1 MQQKKLHEH
10 ATTHNARFAGEMFV
24 NSFVTSIKTGMCPY
38 LISRLTCATL
48 MRRYACKNR
57 RWMGEPSDP
66 PLRVTLPGTGEKNR
80 VPNRSTQR
88 VELNF
93 VAEGIL
99 DSGTVGTRDSG
110 PGTVARYGSS
120 NCPRVFLLESEILDC
135 SVVRVFVLR
144 WMEQCY
150 HSLVPSTGTSRK
162 LPWGSTKLVI
172 VLTKRFG
179 T

>member
-1 MQQKKLHEH
+1 VPLLNI
-10 ATTHNARFAGEMFV
+10 TTH
-24 NSFVTSIKTGMCPY
+24 MCD
-38 LISRLTCATL
+38 IDATL
-48 MRRYACKNR
+48 CLQK
-57 RWMGEPSDP
+57 S
-66 PLRVTLPGTGEKNR
+66 TLDGGTFGSTTSCHTTGEKNR

-120 NCPRVFLLESEILDC
+120 NCPGVFLLESEILDC